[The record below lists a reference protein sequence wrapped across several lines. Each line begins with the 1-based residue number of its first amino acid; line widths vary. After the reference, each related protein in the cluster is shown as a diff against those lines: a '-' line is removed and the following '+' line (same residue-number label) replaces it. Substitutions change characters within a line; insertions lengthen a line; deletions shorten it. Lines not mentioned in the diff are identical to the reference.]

1 MSEPWNLY
9 FPSYLIYDG
18 WGHIHV
24 GQELVTSGVEF
35 RCAQSLRRAED
46 RSKSAVPALNFGYLV
61 TARVIFKSKEGCLID
76 IGLPAVGTPDLMP
89 EGTSVGES
97 VTGEIRLLIE
107 RQTALSSDDERLV
120 PRCTWHVAGI
130 TADLT
135 PHIQHPDPTLS
146 KVLVRDDSRAQ
157 HEQVPSTLALDQE
170 MRIPTTTNLGLGFFL
185 HCNLKVS

>member
-1 MSEPWNLY
+1 MSERWNLY

-35 RCAQSLRRAED
+35 LCAQSLRGAED
-46 RSKSAVPALNFGYLV
+46 QSKSAVPALNFGYLV
-61 TARVIFKSKEGCLID
+61 TGQVIFKSKEGCLID
-76 IGLPAVGTPDLMP
+76 FGLPAVGTPDLMP
-89 EGTSVGES
+89 EGISVGEY
-97 VTGEIRLLIE
+97 VTGEIRLLVE

-135 PHIQHPDPTLS
+135 PYIQPLDPTFS
-146 KVLVRDDSRAQ
+146 KVLRGDGSRVQ
-157 HEQVPSTLALDQE
+157 HELVPSTLALDQE
-170 MRIPTTTNLGLGFFL
+170 MRIPTTTNLRLGFY
-185 HCNLKVS
+185 